1 MEEKELPE
9 EELSDEE
16 LLAGYDVRSRE
27 GGAAA
32 AQAVICIL
40 FGAALFVLSRTSP
53 ELAGRLLERFRE
65 LSGGEAIVPDP
76 IDLLIGLI
84 DKL

>member
-1 MEEKELPE
+1 MEEKELSA

-16 LLAGYDVRSRE
+16 LLAGYEFRSGE

-32 AQAVICIL
+32 AQAVVCIII
-40 FGAALFVLSRTSP
+40 GAALFILSRTSP

-65 LSGGEAIVPDP
+65 LSGGEAAVPDP
-76 IDLLIGLI
+76 IDLLIRLI